1 MKQLKDILF
10 GVSIEQTYGTIAKHI
25 STVVFDSRKVELN
38 TLFVAIKGD
47 QSDGHDYIDA
57 VIKKGAHVVLVAQEP
72 HQIIPGVTFIRVPD
86 TRVALAIIAANYYDH
101 PSRKLDLIGITGT
114 NGKTTTASLSFEL
127 FTQMGY
133 AAGLLSTVEIK
144 YAKQVIPATHT
155 TPDPLAINKHLD
167 TMVNLG
173 IGYCFMEVSSHG
185 IAQGRIHGLQF
196 KGGVFTNLT
205 QDHLDYHETFA
216 AYRDTKKEFFDL
228 LPKSAFALVNLDDK
242 NGAFMV
248 QNSKAKIKSFA
259 IQNYADFR
267 AQILE
272 HQFTGML
279 LKIEDKEVW
288 TQLIGLFNAS
298 NILVVYAIA
307 SLLNQEQLEVLSAIS
322 KLKNVSGRF
331 ETIQGPKGSLVI
343 VDYAHT
349 PDALKNVL
357 KTINSVRTRNEK
369 VITVVGCGGD
379 RDKEKRPLMAAV
391 AAQLS
396 DRVVFTSDNPRSEDP
411 EKIILEMEVGVASED
426 YKKTL
431 KISDRK
437 EAIKTACMLLEDKDV
452 LLIAGKGHETYQEIK
467 GVKTQFDDRQVVQE
481 ILLKLF

>member
-1 MKQLKDILF
+1 
-10 GVSIEQTYGTIAKHI
+10 
-25 STVVFDSRKVELN
+25 
-38 TLFVAIKGD
+38 
-47 QSDGHDYIDA
+47 
-57 VIKKGAHVVLVAQEP
+57 
-72 HQIIPGVTFIRVPD
+72 
-86 TRVALAIIAANYYDH
+86 
-101 PSRKLDLIGITGT
+101 
-114 NGKTTTASLSFEL
+114 
-127 FTQMGY
+127 
-133 AAGLLSTVEIK
+133 
-144 YAKQVIPATHT
+144 
-155 TPDPLAINKHLD
+155 
-167 TMVNLG
+167 MVNLG

-298 NILVVYAIA
+298 NILAVYAIA

-379 RDKEKRPLMAAV
+379 RDKEKRPMMAAV

>member
-1 MKQLKDILF
+1 MGCLL
-10 GVSIEQTYGTIAKHI
+10 
-25 STVVFDSRKVELN
+25 
-38 TLFVAIKGD
+38 TLPK
-47 QSDGHDYIDA
+47 
-57 VIKKGAHVVLVAQEP
+57 
-72 HQIIPGVTFIRVPD
+72 II
-86 TRVALAIIAANYYDH
+86 
-101 PSRKLDLIGITGT
+101 
-114 NGKTTTASLSFEL
+114 
-127 FTQMGY
+127 
-133 AAGLLSTVEIK
+133 
-144 YAKQVIPATHT
+144 
-155 TPDPLAINKHLD
+155 
-167 TMVNLG
+167 
-173 IGYCFMEVSSHG
+173 
-185 IAQGRIHGLQF
+185 
-196 KGGVFTNLT
+196 
-205 QDHLDYHETFA
+205 LDYHETFA

-298 NILVVYAIA
+298 NILAVYAIA
-307 SLLNQEQLEVLSAIS
+307 SLLNQEQLEVLYAIS

-349 PDALKNVL
+349 PDALKNIL
-357 KTINSVRTRNEK
+357 KTINSIRARNEK

-379 RDKEKRPLMAAV
+379 RDKGKRPMMAAV

-411 EKIILEMEVGVASED
+411 EKIILEMEVGVAPED